1 MPAGSNMESMYLMDS
16 RNSRGSKDG
25 LQAVQKS
32 NIGREE
38 DTHLT
43 PFGRQSARDLTA
55 CRLIILT
62 WKINGKVSKVVD
74 VYVRKK
80 CIHFHTREKCII
92 SIDGHFLAIVAKLV
106 VDQLSGKSL
115 MTYLQKGQK
124 LKINYRECMFFKV
137 SALEKMY
144 TFLK

>member
-62 WKINGKVSKVVD
+62 WKINGEVSKVVD
-74 VYVRKK
+74 VCVRKK

-92 SIDGHFLAIVAKLV
+92 RIDGHFLAIVAKI
-106 VDQLSGKSL
+106 S
-115 MTYLQKGQK
+115 
-124 LKINYRECMFFKV
+124 C
-137 SALEKMY
+137 
-144 TFLK
+144 